1 MIRCPSIIC
10 AMLAC
15 VAFVIEL
22 LAKHP
27 VSCFLLAASI
37 MMLARVGEKKDL

>member
-1 MIRCPSIIC
+1 MIRCPAIIC

-15 VAFVIEL
+15 VAFVVEL

-37 MMLARVGEKKDL
+37 MMLAKAAEKKDL